1 MQAVRA
7 GAASDSGIA
16 NGGVLIEFADAVVNG
31 TEDELNLA
39 RTALVD
45 ALGAAGMVDSA
56 AVVASFNSI
65 VRIASATGIPL
76 EDFKQEQTAT
86 LRTELGM
93 NAWRHS

>member
-1 MQAVRA
+1 LEAVRA

-31 TEDELNLA
+31 TDDELNRA

-45 ALGAAGMVDSA
+45 ALGATGMIDSA

-65 VRIASATGIPL
+65 VRIASASGIPL
-76 EDFKQEQTAT
+76 EDFKREQTAT
-86 LRTELGM
+86 LRAELGM
-93 NAWRHS
+93 NAWGHS